1 MVEIRKPFH
10 KKVSILNHTTMK
22 NKKSPLDIFLQ
33 KRIAENKEILKHNL
47 DSSLQEEQSCL
58 EEIVN
63 GINHCKNN
71 IEICNKALYKI
82 SIPNMTVLKVQKE
95 AFNDNLVIWNT
106 LGHVQMASIEMKRF
120 IKVLS
125 SDSDNWER
133 QNTIKSAYTAI
144 YETSKNLVDSTGKLI
159 VFIKTKF
166 PMYDL
171 YLFKEV
177 RKKLTKFREDKKE
190 TLTCIR
196 NKIDAHRDEDVS
208 VQIKTS
214 ENLCLS
220 DAVQLIIDYMAIVNE
235 LGTVL
240 SPMKKLG
247 IMRLQNTFS
256 VN

>member
-1 MVEIRKPFH
+1 
-10 KKVSILNHTTMK
+10 MK
-22 NKKSPLDIFLQ
+22 SKLDIFLQ
-33 KRIAENKEILKHNL
+33 ERFKENEVSLKHNL
-47 DSSLQEEQSCL
+47 DSSLKEEQVCL
-58 EEIVN
+58 DEFIK
-63 GINHCKNN
+63 GINHCKRN
-71 IEICNKALYKI
+71 IERCCKYLGKSSI
-82 SIPNMTVLKVQKE
+82 SKLPVLNAQKE

-120 IKVLS
+120 IKALS

-133 QNTIKSAYTAI
+133 KNTIKSAYTAI